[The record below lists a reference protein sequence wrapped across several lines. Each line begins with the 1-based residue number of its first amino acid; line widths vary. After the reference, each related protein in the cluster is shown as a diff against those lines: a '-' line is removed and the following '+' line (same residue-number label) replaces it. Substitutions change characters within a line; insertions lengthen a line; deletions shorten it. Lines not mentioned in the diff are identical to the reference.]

1 MEKHYS
7 KEIIF
12 PTYLFQFQNKNLAK
26 KLKNYIVGLDKI
38 DGIVSDISPTTKT
51 NLVES
56 QFDFL
61 TKEDETIVESRS
73 FFAQSIKEVLNDLQN
88 SNSNY
93 KVRFNE
99 SWYHI
104 GKKNSSHDIHMHP
117 NCSWC
122 GLFYIQS
129 GDKDGKG
136 ETKFNSPIN
145 FSYVDN
151 GTTHLKEETVIV
163 KPEDGKLIIFPSY
176 LYHYQSL
183 YTGNQDRIVVAF
195 NSSIMGSSPA

>member
-1 MEKHYS
+1 
-7 KEIIF
+7 
-12 PTYLFQFQNKNLAK
+12 
-26 KLKNYIVGLDKI
+26 
-38 DGIVSDISPTTKT
+38 
-51 NLVES
+51 
-56 QFDFL
+56 
-61 TKEDETIVESRS
+61 
-73 FFAQSIKEVLNDLQN
+73 
-88 SNSNY
+88 
-93 KVRFNE
+93 
-99 SWYHI
+99 
-104 GKKNSSHDIHMHP
+104 MHP